1 MSIQKVRTPMKKV
14 LLTLATLTLSV
25 LIGGDLTIYAS
36 DIESENNVIQI
47 YEKNLETGEET
58 RENIPVS
65 TDENILNAESYRTE
79 TITPNIIIGEDE
91 SVQVPDILL
100 STMPYSA
107 IGRVKATYYDG
118 TSATGTGFLF
128 GPNDVA
134 TAAHVLYNKNG
145 SIAETVSFWLPG
157 TGGPVATYTGTQLAI
172 PSEFMDDRD
181 INYDWGMFH
190 INSNIGNT
198 KGYLGWTTYISVDTT
213 VQVIGYPS
221 DQMMMA
227 GKQVKS
233 VTSTLI
239 KYDVDT
245 RPGNS
250 GSPVLNRSL
259 DDQIVAIHT
268 GGSDSEQLN
277 RGTRVTS
284 RMASVLSTY
293 RNE

>member
-1 MSIQKVRTPMKKV
+1 MKKV

-79 TITPNIIIGEDE
+79 TISPNIIIGEDE

-157 TGGPVATYTGTQLAI
+157 TGGPVATYTG
-172 PSEFMDDRD
+172 
-181 INYDWGMFH
+181 
-190 INSNIGNT
+190 
-198 KGYLGWTTYISVDTT
+198 
-213 VQVIGYPS
+213 
-221 DQMMMA
+221 
-227 GKQVKS
+227 
-233 VTSTLI
+233 
-239 KYDVDT
+239 
-245 RPGNS
+245 
-250 GSPVLNRSL
+250 
-259 DDQIVAIHT
+259 
-268 GGSDSEQLN
+268 
-277 RGTRVTS
+277 
-284 RMASVLSTY
+284 
-293 RNE
+293 